1 MELPVL
7 RIHQSGRHR
16 IRPMPSAAVAA
27 AARQLQQGVRPLD
40 LRRVLQHLHV
50 LAVHQFGLRLLGLLH
65 PRLTAALASAALA
78 PAAPSSAF
86 CIASALATAAIAAAA
101 TALPAATTAL
111 AISTGNMPGRLRLSK
126 RGCWS
131 GHEQLRCPVW

>member
-1 MELPVL
+1 MLCRRRDVELPVL
-7 RIHQSGRHR
+7 RVHQSGRHR

-65 PRLTAALASAALA
+65 PRLTAALASP
-78 PAAPSSAF
+78 PAASLTTAILGSLQE
-86 CIASALATAAIAAAA
+86 ASLLLATYYARQF
-101 TALPAATTAL
+101 
-111 AISTGNMPGRLRLSK
+111 GR
-126 RGCWS
+126 
-131 GHEQLRCPVW
+131 QLRERGGQEREARSREEAQEGEEER